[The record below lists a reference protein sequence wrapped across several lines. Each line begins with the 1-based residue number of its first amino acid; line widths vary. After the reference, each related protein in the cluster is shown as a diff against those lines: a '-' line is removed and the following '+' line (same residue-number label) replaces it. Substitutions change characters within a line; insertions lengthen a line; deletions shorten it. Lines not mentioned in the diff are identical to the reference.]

1 MLPVLRRNW
10 FGSTMD
16 EPVARFRGEVDT
28 LFDRFFGGDGGSL
41 SHAWAGGVPVAMWE
55 DEDRIHIEAELPG
68 VADKDVEVTVHNGL
82 LFIRAERRPVEGR
95 TYLYNGRAYGRFER
109 VISLPEAVDTE
120 HVQARLADGLLLIE
134 LTKSPEAKPKK
145 ITVQAR

>member
-1 MLPVLRRNW
+1 MLPMVRRNW
-10 FGSTMD
+10 FGSTID
-16 EPVARFRGEVDT
+16 EPVARLRGEVDT

-41 SHAWAGGVPVAMWE
+41 TQAWGGVPVAMWE
-55 DEDRIHIEAELPG
+55 DDDHIYIEAELPG
-68 VADKDVEVTVHNGL
+68 VTEKDIDVTVHNGL
-82 LFIRAERRPVEGR
+82 LFIRGERRPVEGR

-145 ITVQAR
+145 IAVRTS